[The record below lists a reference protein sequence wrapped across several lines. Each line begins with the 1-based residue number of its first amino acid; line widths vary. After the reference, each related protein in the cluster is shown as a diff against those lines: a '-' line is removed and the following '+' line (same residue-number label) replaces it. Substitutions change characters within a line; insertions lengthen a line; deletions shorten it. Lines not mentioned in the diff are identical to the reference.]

1 MITLNVNIDHIA
13 TLRQARGGNEPDPV
27 VAAMLCELAGASGIV
42 CHLREDRRHINDRDV
57 ELLRKVVVT
66 KLDLEMAAVEEIIQI
81 ALNIKPDLVTIVPER
96 RRELTTEGGLDVA
109 SEVRRFTELVERMHS
124 AGIKVSLFVEPE
136 STQIDAS
143 LETGADM
150 VELHTGVYS
159 TLKRD
164 DELQNE
170 FYRLKEAA
178 DFAKSLGLKVAAGHG
193 LNYQN
198 VSKVCQIDSISELSI
213 GHSIVSRASLVGIE
227 RAVREMLELINYAVL
242 IKNK

>member
-27 VAAMLCELAGASGIV
+27 SAAVLCELAGAHGIV

-57 ELLRKVVVT
+57 ELLRKIVSS
-66 KLDLEMAAVEEIIQI
+66 KLDLEMAGVEEIIQI
-81 ALNIKPDLVTIVPER
+81 ALQIKPDVVTIVPEKR
-96 RRELTTEGGLDVA
+96 MELTTEGGLNVA
-109 SEVRRFTELVERMHS
+109 SDISKFAELTERMHS
-124 AGIKVSLFVEPE
+124 AGIAVSFFVEPE
-136 STQIDAS
+136 SIQIESS
-143 LETGADM
+143 LAAGADM

-159 TLKRD
+159 NLRRNE
-164 DELQNE
+164 ELQNE

-193 LNYQN
+193 LNYFN
-198 VSKVCQIDSISELSI
+198 VGKLCQVDSISELSI
-213 GHSIVSRASLVGIE
+213 GHSIISRASLVGIE

-242 IKNK
+242 SRNK